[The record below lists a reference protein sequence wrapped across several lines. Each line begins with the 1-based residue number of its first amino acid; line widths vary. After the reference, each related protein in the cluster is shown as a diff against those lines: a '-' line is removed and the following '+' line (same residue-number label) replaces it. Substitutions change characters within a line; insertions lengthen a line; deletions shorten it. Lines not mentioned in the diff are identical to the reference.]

1 MRQGCVLS
9 PLLINCV
16 MDKILKEA
24 TEMLGIG
31 LNIEYTPAGGLFL
44 SYRDKITASAC
55 IQTVL
60 YADDPTPVAETGRE
74 LQHMLDV
81 LDRACAWWG
90 MQISLGKT
98 KILTVIEQGKDQQV
112 RDQPSITLQGQA
124 LEEVES
130 FSYLGSEVG
139 QCAKEEKGVAV
150 RLEKAGKVYQ
160 MWRKKVFRSC
170 NLGKATKMQVF
181 RTTLM

>member
-9 PLLINCV
+9 PLLNNCV

-44 SYRDKITASAC
+44 SYRDKTTASAC
-55 IQTVL
+55 IQNVL
-60 YADDPTPVAETGRE
+60 YANDLTPVAETGRE
-74 LQHMLDV
+74 LHHMLDV
-81 LDRACAWWG
+81 LDGVCARWG

-98 KILTVIEQGKDQQV
+98 KILTVVEQGKDQQV
-112 RDQPSITLQGQA
+112 RNQLSITLQGQA
-124 LEEVES
+124 LEEVVS
-130 FSYLGSEVG
+130 FSYLGSEVA
-139 QCAKEEKGVAV
+139 QSTKEEKGVAV

-160 MWRKKVFRSC
+160 MWRRKVFRSR
-170 NLGKATKMQVF
+170 NLSKATKMQVF

>member
-1 MRQGCVLS
+1 MLS
-9 PLLINCV
+9 PLLINCA
-16 MDKILKEA
+16 MDKILKEV
-24 TEMLGIG
+24 TEILGIG
-31 LNIEYTPAGGLFL
+31 LSIEYTPAGGLFL
-44 SYRDKITASAC
+44 SYRDKTTASSC
-55 IQTVL
+55 IQNVL

-74 LQHMLDV
+74 LHHMLDV
-81 LDRACAWWG
+81 RVCARWG

-98 KILTVIEQGKDQQV
+98 KILTVVEQGKDQQV

-130 FSYLGSEVG
+130 FSYLGSEVA
-139 QCAKEEKGVAV
+139 QSAKEEKGVAV

-181 RTTLM
+181 QTTLM